1 MNVFQKRSH
10 FRTQLLRKLKYEN
23 MPTIWT
29 NVAKMVK
36 ITATPIER
44 RYLINQFTNHFLL
57 QSACWFSLYIK
68 RPAPNRKTT
77 TIKQLHWGFS
87 IFFFRF
93 YNSFSCHVP
102 AVRVFVALVSSRKNS
117 NMTKRKIMLEKPS
130 FLTILQQRNTFCKL
144 AKIYTV
150 LKQKLAL
157 FHDNDDDDFIWIEFL
172 VSQSWKVIYFSYVP
186 FQVTDLQAK

>member
-29 NVAKMVK
+29 NVDKMDK
-36 ITATPIER
+36 ITATPVER

-87 IFFFRF
+87 IFFSDFTIHFHVMFQQYEFLLRWCLHGKIQIWQKGKSCLKSLVFWPF
-93 YNSFSCHVP
+93 YNDEIRS
-102 AVRVFVALVSSRKNS
+102 AN
-117 NMTKRKIMLEKPS
+117 
-130 FLTILQQRNTFCKL
+130 
-144 AKIYTV
+144 
-150 LKQKLAL
+150 
-157 FHDNDDDDFIWIEFL
+157 
-172 VSQSWKVIYFSYVP
+172 
-186 FQVTDLQAK
+186 

>member
-1 MNVFQKRSH
+1 M
-10 FRTQLLRKLKYEN
+10 
-23 MPTIWT
+23 
-29 NVAKMVK
+29 
-36 ITATPIER
+36 TATPLK

-77 TIKQLHWGFS
+77 TIKQLHWGFT
-87 IFFFRF
+87 IFFPI

>member
-29 NVAKMVK
+29 NVAKMDK
-36 ITATPIER
+36 ITATPVER

-77 TIKQLHWGFS
+77 TIKQLHWGFT

-93 YNSFSCHVP
+93 TIHFHVMFQQYEFLLRWCLHGKIQIWQKEKSCLKSLVFWPFYNDD
-102 AVRVFVALVSSRKNS
+102 
-117 NMTKRKIMLEKPS
+117 
-130 FLTILQQRNTFCKL
+130 TFCKL